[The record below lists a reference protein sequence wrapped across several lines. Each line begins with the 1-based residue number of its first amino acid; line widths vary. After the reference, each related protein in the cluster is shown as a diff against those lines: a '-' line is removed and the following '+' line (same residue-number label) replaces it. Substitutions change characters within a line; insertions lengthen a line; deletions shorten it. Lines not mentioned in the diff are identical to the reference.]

1 MLIAIGVLRMS
12 RKRSIK
18 GKGKRAPTPLELR
31 SSVRKTKP
39 WVLRWELHTPP
50 QMKQMTEGVPKRGEK
65 YITCISK
72 GPSERRQSEMH
83 KKKKKVEK
91 DKTGIRSS
99 GPDPR
104 KYV

>member
-1 MLIAIGVLRMS
+1 MGSSLGATHSTPNETNDRGGTEAGRKIHKVYFKGSLGKAAIRDAQ
-12 RKRSIK
+12 K
-18 GKGKRAPTPLELR
+18 
-31 SSVRKTKP
+31 
-39 WVLRWELHTPP
+39 
-50 QMKQMTEGVPKRGEK
+50 
-65 YITCISK
+65 
-72 GPSERRQSEMH
+72 